1 VTGVQTCAPS
11 DLYLAV
17 EQYDPERHF
26 FDDIFGKASGF
37 NGLNQLKLHP
47 GGFVKFAFN
56 FEYSNE
62 KDLMKGME
70 AGVVLDV
77 YAQRVPI
84 MANTESFED
93 QNKAL
98 FLNFYLNL
106 FIGKKYNVNR

>member
-1 VTGVQTCAPS
+1 M
-11 DLYLAV
+11 
-17 EQYDPERHF
+17 
-26 FDDIFGKASGF
+26 
-37 NGLNQLKLHP
+37 
-47 GGFVKFAFN
+47 KFAFN